1 MEDFGTRR
9 TDMTSEAISVKVAL
23 SERSYDIIVQ
33 PGVFPKA
40 EKHLRPMLEGRKCLI
55 VSDSNVYS
63 IYADRV
69 VAMLADAGAIVYSSV
84 FQAGEES
91 KTLDTVKGIY
101 HKALTAGLDRKSL
114 ILALGGGVSGD
125 IAGFAAATFMRGID
139 FIQVPTT
146 LLAMVDSSVGGKTG
160 VDLPEGKNLIGAFWQ
175 PRLVLID
182 PKFLRTLPERERRC
196 GLAEIVKTAVI
207 LDEKLFKLLEDN
219 AAKLEKLDIPLYCR
233 IVARCCE
240 LKGQVVAADER
251 ETTGLRAILNYGHSF
266 GHAVETLSK
275 YSLAHGEAV
284 SIGMCMAADL
294 SAKLGLLSK
303 AELLR
308 QDKLL
313 KSFSL
318 PTRVA
323 QIAPE
328 AILDSMRGDKK
339 SENAKLRL
347 VLPDRIGHASVHRDI
362 DEKSVLE
369 AIGGRCD

>member
-1 MEDFGTRR
+1 
-9 TDMTSEAISVKVAL
+9 MTSEAISVKVAL